1 VVDVPVDSSQYMSI
15 RYTEMVPVL
24 TKAIQELS
32 EQNESLN
39 SRLEKQQEEINA
51 LRALILTAQKEG

>member
-1 VVDVPVDSSQYMSI
+1 MSI